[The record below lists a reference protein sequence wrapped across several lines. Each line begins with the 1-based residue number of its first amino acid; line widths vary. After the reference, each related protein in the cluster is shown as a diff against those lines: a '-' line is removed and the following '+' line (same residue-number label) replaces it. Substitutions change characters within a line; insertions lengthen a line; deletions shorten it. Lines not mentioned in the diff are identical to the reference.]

1 MVTRSSG
8 DAAPSH
14 ASVRFLRD
22 SAAEEDFFGSHQ
34 RVANAIVSVI
44 DASDKHNVI
53 GLLGAWGSGKSTVV
67 KLLEGMLATSPTPTL
82 VFTYDAWLHQSD
94 PPRRAFLER
103 FLAFLQSRSLAT
115 EEKWQEAMEL
125 LNRRVEEFETRTT
138 PTLTTAG
145 YLILFSLL
153 LVPFGASL
161 LDKDWLAL
169 TLKYNA
175 TVPGAWVFPLGIALA
190 LAPLLVAISFYF
202 AWRPVRFPLSRG
214 FFSSNNWTRHRAPHQ
229 DQSLLAIIAN
239 KHVEKQKN
247 RIVRSPDPTTI
258 EFQKTFREM
267 IVSAARDGHRLV
279 IVVDNLDRLPDSE
292 AIEMWTTIRSFFL
305 GAIPLSDPIDGG
317 PPPAVTLPNIVLPID
332 NGALERIFA
341 DQVDSMGKSFAES
354 FMDKTFDVTFHVN
367 PPVLSDWHAYLGKLM
382 REVFGA
388 DIERQWASE
397 VGRIFEKRISGS
409 VTPRDHNVTPR
420 DLNRMVNCIAA
431 LWLQWQD
438 LRIPFLT
445 IAYYAM
451 LRGAFEKNPVAAID
465 SPIFDLSE
473 HDPEWQQSLA
483 ALHFGVRPEDALQ
496 ILLAPNLRSAIF
508 AGDHRFFQGQVD
520 IRGFER
526 VLYGQIDTPDI
537 IERGFDNLCAMLDQ
551 ARIDEKPWAAFTWRK
566 LRRAFLRRN
575 LAGTVD
581 DKTADTFKM
590 LVARIPAAELDL
602 FLTDAGNRMS
612 VLDIAQV
619 RVPGSTRHYRDLVA
633 AWAEQVPNALS
644 PTMFVMIRD
653 AQIYLDVGNVRMAE
667 GRRNPHIRTTVT
679 GDELANA
686 LAERLHPGPTGQPTL
701 EQTMLVLDSEPGRDA
716 LGALSQ
722 AANAY
727 LAGQMADA
735 PGTEAAIYLLGVLRR
750 DFDFAQTDI
759 GELAASGQLMQ
770 RTAESFVRASP
781 SVAARLVALS
791 ILAGISLPEPHEQG
805 WEAFVAGHPEFPVAV
820 DANLTVFGDMAVIR
834 HLADL
839 VRANG
844 GTGALASAMFENRM
858 RWSSLGRLDVPDIV
872 GDLAAYRAIMPETRL
887 PEFLAIA
894 ANDTGFWDQ
903 LYRQRFSPSAVEI
916 FHVLV
921 DPAHPHRATRRQA
934 RGMLKTWLRDEIGA
948 NGWEQEIRVGETILD
963 LASHLQRLD
972 RRPLALGADSAIA
985 LRSTM
990 GDLLGAPG
998 HAFMLRWFRVAAM
1011 VKVEDRRAIL
1021 RELRDRMLAPDYPG
1035 DRFQLVAAGE
1045 KLLLETGDF
1054 AACAEDA
1061 IRHIVLPQLWS
1072 EEGTAQIR
1080 QHAGLIESWVTK
1092 AEQPLRNELA
1102 HALTADRGDGD
1113 AEAQALR
1120 IALADQWGL
1129 KA

>member
-1 MVTRSSG
+1 MATQSNDEAASS
-8 DAAPSH
+8 AP
-14 ASVRFLRD
+14 VRFLLD

-67 KLLEGMLATSPTPTL
+67 KLLEGMLAVSPTPTL
-82 VFTYDAWLHQSD
+82 LFTYDAWLHQSD

-103 FLAFLQSRSLAT
+103 FLTFLQARSLAT
-115 EEKWQEAMEL
+115 EEKWQEAMDL
-125 LNRRVEEFETRTT
+125 LNRRVEESETRTT

-169 TLKYNA
+169 SLKEHW
-175 TVPGAWVFPLGIALA
+175 TVPSAWVFPLGIALTLMPLSIA
-190 LAPLLVAISFYF
+190 LGFYL
-202 AWRPVRFPLSRG
+202 AWRPIRWPFSAG
-214 FFSSNNWTRHRAPHQ
+214 FWVSNNWTRHRAPHQ
-229 DQSLLAIIAN
+229 NESLLAIIAN

-279 IVVDNLDRLPDSE
+279 IVVDNLDRLPDGE

-317 PPPAVTLPNIVLPID
+317 PPPAVNLPNIILPID

-341 DQVDSMGKSFAES
+341 DQVDSTGKSFAES

-397 VGRIFEKRISGS
+397 VGRIFEKRISSS

-420 DLNRMVNCIAA
+420 DLNRMVNAIAA

-438 LRIPFLT
+438 MHIPFLT
-445 IAYYAM
+445 VAYYAL

-473 HDPEWQQSLA
+473 HDPDWQQSLA
-483 ALHFGVRPEDALQ
+483 ALHFGVRPENALQ

-508 AGDHRFFQGQVD
+508 ACDHRFFQGQVG

-537 IERGFDNLCAMLDQ
+537 IERAFDNLCAMLDQ
-551 ARIDEKPWAAFTWRK
+551 ARIEEKPWAAFTWRK
-566 LRRAFLRRN
+566 LRRAFLGRN

-581 DKTADTFKM
+581 EKTADSFKL
-590 LVARIPAAELDL
+590 LVARIPAGELDR

-619 RVPGSTRHYRDLVA
+619 RMPGPTTHYRALVA
-633 AWAEQVPNALS
+633 AWAEQVPNAIS

-653 AQIYLDVGNVRMAE
+653 AQIFLDVGSVGMSE
-667 GRRNPHIRTTVT
+667 GHRNPYIRTSVT
-679 GDELANA
+679 GDELTHA
-686 LAERLHPGPTGQPTL
+686 LTERLQPGPTGQPTL
-701 EQTMLVLDSEPGRDA
+701 EQAMLVLESEPGREA
-716 LGALSQ
+716 LGLLSQ

-750 DFDFAQTDI
+750 DLDFAQTDI
-759 GELAASGQLMQ
+759 AELAASGQLRQ
-770 RTAESFVRASP
+770 RTAEAFVRASP
-781 SVAARLVALS
+781 AVAARLVAVS
-791 ILAGISLPEPHEQG
+791 ILAGTSLPEPHDHS
-805 WEAFVAGHPEFPVAV
+805 WETFVAGHPEFPVAV
-820 DANLTVFGDMAVIR
+820 DANLSVFGDLAAIR

-839 VRANG
+839 VRNNA
-844 GTGALASAMFENRM
+844 GTRALAIAMFESRM
-858 RWSSLGRLDVPDIV
+858 RWSSLGELDVPDIV

-887 PEFLAIA
+887 SDFLAIA
-894 ANDTGFWDQ
+894 ADDPGFWDQ

-921 DPAHPHRATRRQA
+921 DPAHPHRAARRHA
-934 RGMLKTWLRDEIGA
+934 RDTLKSWLREEIGT
-948 NGWEQEIRVGETILD
+948 NGWEQEIRGGETILD

-972 RRPLALGADSAIA
+972 GRTLALREDTAAA
-985 LRSTM
+985 LRATM
-990 GDLLGAPG
+990 GDLLGSPDHG
-998 HAFMLRWFRVAAM
+998 FLLRWFRVAAM
-1011 VKVEDRRAIL
+1011 VKADERRAIL
-1021 RELRDRMLAPDYPG
+1021 RELRDRILAPDYSG

-1061 IRHIVLPQLWS
+1061 IRQIVLPQLWS
-1072 EEGTAQIR
+1072 EEGTAQLR
-1080 QHAGLIESWVTK
+1080 QHAGLIESWVAK

-1113 AEAQALR
+1113 AEAHALR